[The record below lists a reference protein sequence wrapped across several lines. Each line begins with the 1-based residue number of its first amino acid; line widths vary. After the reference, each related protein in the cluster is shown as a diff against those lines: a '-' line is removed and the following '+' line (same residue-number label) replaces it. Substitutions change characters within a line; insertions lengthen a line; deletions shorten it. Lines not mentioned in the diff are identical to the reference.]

1 MKQSKPYHRIIGL
14 LPLLALVMSL
24 NQCSCSDTLGSLFVT
39 EQDESKIGTQFDA
52 QLRTQTTEYPVYQA
66 TTAPRKEFQSY
77 VEGVFRK
84 VLDNVPA
91 NQRPSYIGNF
101 KVTLVDAPVI
111 NAFAVP
117 GGYIYLYTGIVDSM
131 HDESELAGVLGHE
144 IAHVT
149 HHHYRDAM
157 MKTAGISL
165 LMDALAGN
173 DSSALKSV
181 VKSIFGQLATLTVSR
196 ENESEA
202 DAYGT
207 RYIAYGGWDPLGIS
221 NFFSRMPDAGIAWL
235 STHPAPAS
243 RVQDVIKLVHAEGA
257 SWKTGYSNQTQFLVE
272 QANLHR

>member
-1 MKQSKPYHRIIGL
+1 MNQSKPYLKIIGL

-39 EQDESKIGTQFDA
+39 EQDESRIGNQFDA

-66 TTAPRKEFQSY
+66 STAPRKEFQSY

-181 VKSIFGQLATLTVSR
+181 VKNIFGQLASLKVSR

-207 RYIAYGGWDPLGIS
+207 RYLGYGGWDPNGIS
-221 NFFSRMPDAGIAWL
+221 NFFSRMPDQGIAWL
-235 STHPAPAS
+235 STHPAPTS
-243 RVQDVIKLVHAEGA
+243 RVQDVEALVKAEGG
-257 SWKTGYSNQTQFLVE
+257 SWTSGVKNQSIFRTQ
-272 QANLHR
+272 QANMHR